1 MSLINYNARI
11 SVNSLF
17 AHSWEKTGFPARIC
31 SWITYHPQE
40 HRRVLERSKPKGG
53 MDRWGCSMRR
63 THTKLESHKGRYYAG
78 GVEEV
83 QIQHLCSMKTTSFIF
98 SLPSSNDTSQ
108 IQILLFLYL
117 LDTAN
122 KMTNVEVTNM

>member
-1 MSLINYNARI
+1 
-11 SVNSLF
+11 
-17 AHSWEKTGFPARIC
+17 
-31 SWITYHPQE
+31 
-40 HRRVLERSKPKGG
+40 

-78 GVEEV
+78 GVEV
-83 QIQHLCSMKTTSFIF
+83 QILHLCSMKTTSFIF